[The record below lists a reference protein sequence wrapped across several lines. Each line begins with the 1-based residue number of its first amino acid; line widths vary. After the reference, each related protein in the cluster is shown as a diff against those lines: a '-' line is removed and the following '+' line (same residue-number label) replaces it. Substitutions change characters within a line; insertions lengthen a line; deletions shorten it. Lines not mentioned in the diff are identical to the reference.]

1 MLDAAN
7 IMNAVFGS
15 MMPGGETGFGAL
27 PPFTSAIER
36 MTPVLER
43 LLDEGVSIVSGTR
56 PAAGGPVQSPTAF
69 LRGG

>member
-1 MLDAAN
+1 
-7 IMNAVFGS
+7 MNRVFGS

-43 LLDEGVSIVSGTR
+43 LLSEGVSIQMGSSAVSSIAR
-56 PAAGGPVQSPTAF
+56 SPTAF
-69 LRGG
+69 LRGV